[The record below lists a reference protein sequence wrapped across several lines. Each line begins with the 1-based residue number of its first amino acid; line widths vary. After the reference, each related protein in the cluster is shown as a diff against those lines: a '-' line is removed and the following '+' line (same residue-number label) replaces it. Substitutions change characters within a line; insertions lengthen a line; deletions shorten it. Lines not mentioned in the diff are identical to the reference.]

1 MQPICKH
8 IEYLI
13 EIGNEELPIVRLI
26 KLWRIVYMLEKG
38 VEQLETS
45 IGNVTVCVLET
56 PYNCI
61 DNIFLSCDSRK
72 CLIRGG
78 KK

>member
-26 KLWRIVYMLEKG
+26 ELWRIVYMLEKG

-61 DNIFLSCDSRK
+61 DNIFLSCNFQESV
-72 CLIRGG
+72 
-78 KK
+78 